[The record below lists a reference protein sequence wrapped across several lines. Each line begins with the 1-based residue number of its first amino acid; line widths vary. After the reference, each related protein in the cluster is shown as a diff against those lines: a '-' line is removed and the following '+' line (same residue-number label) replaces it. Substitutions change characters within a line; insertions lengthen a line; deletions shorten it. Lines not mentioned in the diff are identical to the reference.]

1 MIILGLRGWEQTNGL
16 LTTFLLICIVR
27 AVVFGDGSGGGN
39 GSGGGSCSGIIL
51 VAVLLVSLYHSQH
64 SLYFFMSFKDSSVIS
79 FQRCQ
84 KTSCK
89 LFRRQRLGFVASINY
104 VVFNG

>member
-1 MIILGLRGWEQTNGL
+1 MIILGLRDQEQTSGF
-16 LTTFLLICIVR
+16 LTPVLLICIVR
-27 AVVFGDGSGGGN
+27 AVVFGDGG

-51 VAVLLVSLYHSQH
+51 VAVSLVSLYHSLH
-64 SLYFFMSFKDSSVIS
+64 SLHFFKSFKASSGIS

-89 LFRRQRLGFVASINY
+89 LFRRQRRGFVARINY